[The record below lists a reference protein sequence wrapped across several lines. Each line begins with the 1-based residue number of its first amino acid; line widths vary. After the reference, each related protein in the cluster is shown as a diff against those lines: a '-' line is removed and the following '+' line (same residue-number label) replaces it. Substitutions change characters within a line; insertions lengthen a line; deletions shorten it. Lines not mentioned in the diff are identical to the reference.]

1 MSTINKIRTGI
12 FGGSFNPIHNSHLAL
27 CAYAKIALNLDR
39 IILIPTGDNP
49 YKENYSVSR
58 FDRYEM
64 TRLAIEGLSGYE
76 VSDIEINR
84 PGESYTVDTIRELN
98 KGRDDAYYFISGSD
112 ILLQLG
118 GWKHFDELATMT
130 NFAVVK
136 RKEVDNSKYL
146 IEAERL
152 HNVYGAGIYLLEDYM
167 PKNLSSTVVRDVIKS
182 GDDFKDL
189 VPQKVYEYIK
199 DKGLYK

>member
-12 FGGSFNPIHNSHLAL
+12 FGGSFNPIHNSHLSL

-49 YKENYSVSR
+49 YKQDSGVSR
-58 FDRYEM
+58 YDRYQM
-64 TRLAIEGLSGYE
+64 ALLAVEGLSGYE

-84 PGESYTVDTIRELN
+84 PGKTYTVDTIRELN
-98 KGRDDAYYFISGSD
+98 KDRDDAYYFISGSD
-112 ILLQLG
+112 ILMQLG
-118 GWKHFDELATMT
+118 DWKHFDELAKLT

-136 RKEVDNSKYL
+136 RKDTDNSMYL

-152 HNVYGAGIYLLEDYM
+152 HNIYGAGIYLLEDYM

-182 GDDFKDL
+182 GDDFKEL
-189 VPQKVYEYIK
+189 VPEKVYEYIK

>member
-1 MSTINKIRTGI
+1 MSIINKIRTGI

-49 YKENYSVSR
+49 YKHDTTVSR
-58 FDRYEM
+58 YDRYIM
-64 TRLAIEGLSGYE
+64 TCLAVEGLSGYE

-98 KGRDDAYYFISGSD
+98 KDRDDAYYFISGSD

-118 GWKHFDELATMT
+118 GWKHFDELATLT

-136 RKEVDNSKYL
+136 RKDVDNSQYL

-152 HNVYGAGIYLLEDYM
+152 HSMYGAGIYLLEDYM
-167 PKNLSSTVVRDVIKS
+167 PKNLSSTAVRDVIKD
-182 GDDFKDL
+182 GDDFKNL
-189 VPQKVYEYIK
+189 VPAKVYEYIM
-199 DKGLYK
+199 DKGLYR